1 MGIESGSEQ
10 VRHHMKKKFSND
22 DIEYFVTNL
31 GERNIDMKFL
41 KHIERC
47 KSLLHLI
54 DVTNLDLNES
64 YNQVKNELKSYS
76 AKLLEKKELIVL
88 NKIDLI
94 DEETANEVI
103 DHFSKGKNCE
113 IMTMTTLKKESVS
126 KIKAKLLSY
135 VS

>member
-1 MGIESGSEQ
+1 MYKRQ
-10 VRHHMKKKFSND
+10 
-22 DIEYFVTNL
+22 
-31 GERNIDMKFL
+31 
-41 KHIERC
+41 HIERC

-113 IMTMTTLKKESVS
+113 IMTMTTLEKESVS

>member
-1 MGIESGSEQ
+1 MCIRDRGIG
-10 VRHHMKKKFSND
+10 
-22 DIEYFVTNL
+22 L
-31 GERNIDMKFL
+31 GIQFL

-54 DVTNLDLNES
+54 DITNLDLNES

-113 IMTMTTLKKESVS
+113 IMTMTTLEKKSVS